1 MRFRILGQ
9 TFLKVSILG
18 FGGLSIGY
26 RKVNEKDAVAVLNRA
41 LDLGVNFIHTSCERS
56 YGDSAHKIGK
66 VMKERRDECFLAVKI
81 GASQRTK
88 EQAEELLTK
97 TLKVLNTDH
106 VEIAHFR
113 APLRTFAKAMRPGG
127 PYEAFEE
134 ARREGVIDYI
144 GVTGHNIDFLVEA
157 VKTKAFSNL
166 ITPFNYVAN
175 SAKERLLPL
184 AADLNVGV
192 IAMKAL
198 GKGGLRN
205 SSQALRYVWNHDVD
219 TAIVGMSK
227 LYEVEENV
235 AAANN
240 LMPLA
245 NNEREELRKMAEKIV
260 KAGRLSSF
268 GSVKR

>member
-9 TFLKVSILG
+9 TGLKVSILG

-26 RKVNEKDAVAVLNRA
+26 RRVNEKDAVAVLNRA
-41 LDLGVNFIHTSCERS
+41 LDLGVNFIHTSIT
-56 YGDSAHKIGK
+56 YGDSAYKIGK

-88 EQAEELLTK
+88 EQAEERLTK
-97 TLKVLNTDH
+97 TLKALNTDH
-106 VEIAHFR
+106 AEIAQFKP
-113 APLRTFAKAMRPGG
+113 PLRTFPKAMRPGG

-144 GVTGHNIDFLVEA
+144 GVTGHDVDFLVEA

-175 SAKERLLPL
+175 SAKEKLLPL
-184 AADLNVGV
+184 ADDLNMGV

-198 GKGGLRN
+198 GKGGLRD
-205 SSQALRYVWNHDVD
+205 SLQALSYVWNHDVD
-219 TAIVGMSK
+219 TAIVGMNRLS
-227 LYEVEENV
+227 EVEENV

-240 LMPLA
+240 LRPLTQK
-245 NNEREELRKMAEKIV
+245 EREDLKTMAEKIV
-260 KAGRLSSF
+260 KAGRLSRF